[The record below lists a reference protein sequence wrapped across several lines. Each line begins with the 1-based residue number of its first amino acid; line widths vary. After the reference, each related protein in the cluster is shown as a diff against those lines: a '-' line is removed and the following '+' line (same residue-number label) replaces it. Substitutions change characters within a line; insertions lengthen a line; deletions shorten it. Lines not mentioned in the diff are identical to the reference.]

1 MENNVHASYLIPVS
15 RFEKMEKAVKKL
27 ARKVLNGKTAAEFP
41 PEIEATHEVLMVWNG
56 GIMRPFNAVKN
67 YPTDAEF
74 IPYLWVTLKYSR
86 PVLNG
91 WHLVAVYD
99 WEITDDGKRTCY
111 VSPVP
116 GQMVLPEL
124 RDVEDGRCDHCQTN
138 RRRNKSMLVTKDF
151 MDFKV
156 VGSTCVKDF
165 LGHATPNS
173 FIDCYK
179 FEQTIERLSDGSYAG
194 GGATGAYH
202 TVKGVLELSA
212 MFIRLSGY
220 VKAGDWDKRPT
231 VEEIKSYMF
240 GTSSTD
246 VAFRLAN
253 APNESDINVAE
264 LTAKWIAEQSGA
276 SDYIEN
282 LQKAVKAGA
291 ISPKRFAIVASS
303 VFVYQKSR
311 EDAEKAGAPVCNEWL
326 GEVKERL
333 KGLVA
338 DVERVR
344 YSDGY
349 YGTTTIITL
358 RTPQGHTLV
367 WFATGNKEVERND
380 TWTFDGTVKKHDEY
394 NGTKQTVINRVTYQV
409 A

>member
-15 RFEKMEKAVKKL
+15 RFDKLEKAVKKL
-27 ARKVLNGKTAAEFP
+27 ARKVVNGKTAAEFP
-41 PEIEATHEVLMVWNG
+41 PEIEATHEVVMVWEG
-56 GIMRPFNAVKN
+56 GIMRPFNPSKA
-67 YPTDAEF
+67 YSIAAEF
-74 IPYLWVTLKYSR
+74 VPYFWVTLKYSR
-86 PVLNG
+86 PILNG

-111 VSPVP
+111 VSTVP
-116 GQMVLPEL
+116 GQMVLPEH
-124 RDVEDGRCDHCQTN
+124 RDVEDGRCDHCHTN

-179 FEQTIERLSDGSYAG
+179 FEQTIERLSNGSYAG
-194 GGATGAYH
+194 GATIAHYP
-202 TVKGVLELSA
+202 VKGILELSA
-212 MFIRLSGY
+212 MFIRLFGY
-220 VKAGDWDKRPT
+220 VKAGDWEKVPT
-231 VEEIKSYMF
+231 VDGIKSWINP
-240 GTSSTD
+240 TSETEK
-246 VAFRLAN
+246 AFKADN

-264 LTAKWIAEQSGA
+264 LTAKWIAEQSNA
-276 SDYIEN
+276 SDYMEN

-367 WFATGNKEVERND
+367 WFASGNKEVERND

-394 NGTKQTVINRVTYQV
+394 NGTKQTVINRVNYQV